1 MNNKKF
7 GYISHWSSVMLAVAM
22 GLSGCGGGD
31 SQPDSSNRTSQVPDV
46 EQSSTVSAY
55 TAAQASNAPAIST
68 SSLDEQ
74 LIPSALGDITRQL
87 AVEDMTSQLDAGN
100 VSVAPALT
108 LAHLNLLV
116 AAARGDSLAHLTAAF
131 PQDATTAG
139 AVSTWLGQSG
149 SVSRQLWAQRG
160 QTFLLSFLDRASFGG
175 MTSSANWQGGETG
188 FADASVGNDEAVNR
202 AFSTANSELM
212 AYSVDHLTHLVVVDA
227 IKPHLSWPVAEVFT
241 GRFLDDNAFS
251 QVLSMVRVTQGVV
264 QYAESGFVADALTLD
279 GVTVMTI
286 TPSAGSLKDF
296 LTGQHL
302 DLAIKNSVTALLD
315 SPSSA
320 NLPQGRLVLP
330 AASNLRIPLNVDA
343 LLRKRQVADW
353 AYGEVIANFKG
364 LDGVGGT
371 YVKLQSPASHLKIN
385 AQGLT
390 MEAASAVQFIFSE
403 RNINGSSGDS
413 GSSSGVIL
421 TVGPRVH
428 GITCAEPPDLR
439 TKFLAILDSRRILI
453 SLTALNQPDGMS
465 VTCL

>member
-31 SQPDSSNRTSQVPDV
+31 SQPDNSNRTSQVPDV

-188 FADASVGNDEAVNR
+188 FADASVG
-202 AFSTANSELM
+202 
-212 AYSVDHLTHLVVVDA
+212 H
-227 IKPHLSWPVAEVFT
+227 I
-241 GRFLDDNAFS
+241 
-251 QVLSMVRVTQGVV
+251 
-264 QYAESGFVADALTLD
+264 ALT
-279 GVTVMTI
+279 T
-286 TPSAGSLKDF
+286 
-296 LTGQHL
+296 
-302 DLAIKNSVTALLD
+302 
-315 SPSSA
+315 
-320 NLPQGRLVLP
+320 
-330 AASNLRIPLNVDA
+330 
-343 LLRKRQVADW
+343 
-353 AYGEVIANFKG
+353 
-364 LDGVGGT
+364 
-371 YVKLQSPASHLKIN
+371 
-385 AQGLT
+385 
-390 MEAASAVQFIFSE
+390 
-403 RNINGSSGDS
+403 
-413 GSSSGVIL
+413 
-421 TVGPRVH
+421 
-428 GITCAEPPDLR
+428 
-439 TKFLAILDSRRILI
+439 
-453 SLTALNQPDGMS
+453 
-465 VTCL
+465 